1 MSPPNPC
8 KFFSLSCPPC
18 WGGYPSYFHLQVLA
32 LICGSY
38 LQQFEWLFIFSFLPT
53 FMNWNSSEKKELSLL
68 FHLLIYSSRY
78 RSMYIKLLYSVGH
91 NTMLS
96 LFSCSHCFIFWPLWA
111 LLGWLPCPFHTPHPH
126 PFLSTCL
133 LLWIKRCFR
142 LIQYFSCLSLGIH
155 HFFKETLWLLSLEN
169 GL

>member
-53 FMNWNSSEKKELSLL
+53 FMNWNSSEKKS
-68 FHLLIYSSRY
+68 Y
-78 RSMYIKLLYSVGH
+78 
-91 NTMLS
+91 
-96 LFSCSHCFIFWPLWA
+96 LFSSICLFIQAGTDPCILNYFILWVIIQCYHYFLAHIVSFFGHCELFWVGSRVLSTPPIPILSWA
-111 LLGWLPCPFHTPHPH
+111 LVYFYELKDASDSSSIFPASALESSTSSKKPSGFFH
-126 PFLSTCL
+126 
-133 LLWIKRCFR
+133 
-142 LIQYFSCLSLGIH
+142 
-155 HFFKETLWLLSLEN
+155 
-169 GL
+169 